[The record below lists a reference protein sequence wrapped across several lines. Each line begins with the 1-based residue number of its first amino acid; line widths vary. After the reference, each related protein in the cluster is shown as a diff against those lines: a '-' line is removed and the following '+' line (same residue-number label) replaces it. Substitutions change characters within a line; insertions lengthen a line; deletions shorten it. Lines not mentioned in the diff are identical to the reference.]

1 MMRSDRVKGALLLA
15 VTLAAGIVIGVGY
28 ERYRAPAHEP
38 AGMASHDVLHH
49 FTRELRLDSTQRVEI
64 AAIFARRQGAVDSTW
79 HAVQPHV
86 RETLHLTLRE
96 IGGILR
102 PDQLARYRKMMQ
114 ARHPG
119 VLLP

>member
-1 MMRSDRVKGALLLA
+1 MA
-15 VTLAAGIVIGVGY
+15 IGVTY
-28 ERYRAPAHEP
+28 ERYRTPTHNAVAMP
-38 AGMASHDVLHH
+38 SHDVIQH
-49 FTRELRLDSTQRVEI
+49 FSRELGLDPAQQRAI

-96 IGGILR
+96 IVGILR
-102 PDQLARYRKMMQ
+102 PDQLVKYRRMME

-119 VLLP
+119 VLQ